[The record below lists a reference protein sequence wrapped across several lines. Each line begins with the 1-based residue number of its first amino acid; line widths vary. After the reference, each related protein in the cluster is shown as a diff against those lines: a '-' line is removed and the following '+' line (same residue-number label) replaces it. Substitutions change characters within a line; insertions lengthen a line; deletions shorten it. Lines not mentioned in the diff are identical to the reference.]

1 MREIKDPED
10 LKALIGTEFGVSDW
24 YQIRQVQI
32 EQFAQATGD
41 FQWIHLDP
49 ERCKD
54 ESPFGKP
61 IAHGYL
67 ILSLLPKFFYE
78 VVSFSKASLTINY
91 GLNKVRFTHPVAVD
105 SYIRARFTLI
115 DLKELEKGVRIFT
128 QTVFEIQDIERPACI
143 AESILQIVWE

>member
-1 MREIKDPED
+1 MREINDPED

-32 EQFAQATGD
+32 KQFAQATGD

-49 ERCKD
+49 ERCED

-78 VVSFSKASLTINY
+78 VVSFSKAALTINY

-105 SYIRARFTLI
+105 SNIRARFTLN